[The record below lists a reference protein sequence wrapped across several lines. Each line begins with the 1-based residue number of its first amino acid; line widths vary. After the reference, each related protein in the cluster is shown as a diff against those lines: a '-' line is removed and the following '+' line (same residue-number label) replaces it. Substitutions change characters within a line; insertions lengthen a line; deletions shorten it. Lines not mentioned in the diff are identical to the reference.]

1 MSCMVSDS
9 PFNSFIFM
17 VDVSSDLVVV
27 VTISVV
33 YGEQCFPVTLISCD
47 NTATWPNIQVARRKR
62 NKGTTQVF
70 ERNLP
75 IIHKA

>member
-17 VDVSSDLVVV
+17 VDVCSDLVVV

-47 NTATWPNIQVARRKR
+47 NTAT
-62 NKGTTQVF
+62 
-70 ERNLP
+70 
-75 IIHKA
+75 